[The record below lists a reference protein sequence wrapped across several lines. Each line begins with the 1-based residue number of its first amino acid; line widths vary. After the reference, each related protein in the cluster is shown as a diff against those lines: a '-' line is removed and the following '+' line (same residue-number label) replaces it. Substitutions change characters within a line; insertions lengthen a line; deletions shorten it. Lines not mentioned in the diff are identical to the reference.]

1 MGQRNARRAAGRR
14 PLLAAFGAEDE
25 DDKPRRVLKP
35 IQYTEEELR
44 AMQAR
49 PIAAGSAGSDG
60 RKRRLWTQR
69 NQRVLWRRAVGAA
82 HTWGRT
88 VAISAAQS
96 GGARP
101 CTPAIVLAQKH
112 CPRRSAVG
120 RSGQRT
126 ERPGRAATEAALQS
140 AHATPAQLWPG
151 AGAPPGRVPTAPTR
165 RVARRQAREAERAK
179 PSPEDA
185 AAALK
190 ELIRSIP
197 TDQEAVFAYA
207 VKWAAFDAAAATLVP
222 KLSGWVGKKIAELL
236 GVEEPTMVRPPLG
249 AAGARPLAPTACPGA
264 RLSGAR
270 ACMRPRRRARR
281 PACPLCSAAPRRW
294 APSGSGAHM
303 QAGTRHRRIY
313 GLVLAAWSCRPAAAS
328 AAPARCARAGRRDK
342 SCAAPADAHASPRRW
357 TSSSAS

>member
-1 MGQRNARRAAGRR
+1 
-14 PLLAAFGAEDE
+14 
-25 DDKPRRVLKP
+25 
-35 IQYTEEELR
+35 
-44 AMQAR
+44 MQAR

-101 CTPAIVLAQKH
+101 CTPAIVLAQPH

-207 VKWAAFDAAAATLVP
+207 VKWAAFDAAATTLVP

-249 AAGARPLAPTACPGA
+249 AAGARPLTPTACPGA

-270 ACMRPRRRARR
+270 ACMRPRRRLSA
-281 PACPLCSAAPRRW
+281 PHGGLLCSAAPRRW

-313 GLVLAAWSCRPAAAS
+313 GLVLAAWCCRAAATS
-328 AAPARCARAGRRDK
+328 AAPARRARAGRR
-342 SCAAPADAHASPRRW
+342 AAPRRRPMQGPPRRW
-357 TSSSAS
+357 TSSSDS